1 MAGELVIG
9 IDLGATNVRAAIG
22 SLGSGIIKKVKRR
35 TIRESDRNAV
45 VRQLEELVRE
55 VAGENLKKV
64 QAIGIGSI
72 GPIDLK
78 KGVIL
83 NPPNAPF
90 RDVPIVKA
98 LSETFGAPVYLL
110 NDCNT
115 AVLGEKVFGIGRN
128 SENIFYLT
136 LSSGIGGGA
145 IVDGN
150 LLMGKDGNAV
160 EIGHISVSYEFE
172 LVCTCGSMGHW
183 EAYCSGRNIP
193 NFVKAFIEKHSE
205 EFENSVVERLV
216 SENKLTPE
224 SLFDLAKKGDRRA
237 LRIVE
242 EIGKINA
249 VGFADIN
256 NLYDP
261 ELITVGGA
269 IALNNWEL
277 ILDSVLKHIKEYTV
291 NRVPRIEITPLGDDV
306 VLYGA
311 IALAANPPSKLVR

>member
-22 SLGSGIIKKVKRR
+22 SLDSGIIKKVKRR
-35 TIRESDRNAV
+35 TIREGDRNAV
-45 VRQLEELVRE
+45 VRQLEALVRE
-55 VAGENLKKV
+55 AAGESLKKV

-78 KGVIL
+78 RGVIL

-98 LSETFGAPVYLL
+98 LSETFGVPVYLL
-110 NDCNT
+110 NDCNA

-128 SENIFYLT
+128 SENVFYLT

-145 IVDGN
+145 IVDGK

-160 EIGHISVSYEFE
+160 EIGHISVGYEIE
-172 LVCTCGSMGHW
+172 LVCTCGSRGHW
-183 EAYCSGRNIP
+183 EAYCSGRSIP

-205 EFENSVVERLV
+205 EFGNSVVKRLV

-224 SLFDLAKKGDRRA
+224 GLFDLAKKGDRHA

-269 IALNNWEL
+269 IALNNREL
-277 ILDSVLKHIKEYTV
+277 ILDPILKHIKEYTV
-291 NRVPRIEITPLGDDV
+291 NRIPRIEITPLGDDV